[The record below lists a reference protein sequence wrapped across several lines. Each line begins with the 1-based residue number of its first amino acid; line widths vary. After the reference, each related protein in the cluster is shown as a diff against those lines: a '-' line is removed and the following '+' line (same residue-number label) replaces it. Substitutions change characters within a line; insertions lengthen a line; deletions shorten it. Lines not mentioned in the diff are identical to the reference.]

1 MVSRP
6 LAIAGVLTLLVAGG
20 VGFALADTGSVAP
33 STNSTVSVD
42 ADATVERAPDRATVA
57 VAAVGRGETA
67 EAARNNLSGDADAIT
82 SALEDEGATVTSS
95 RFQIRPST
103 RRAATVANRSA
114 TWRFTPLTETSN
126 VSTAGTFIDAA
137 VDAGADRV
145 EGVRYSLS
153 EETRQDAREE
163 ALTTAMDNARTDAE
177 VVAAAEDRSVG
188 DAVTV
193 QTVTTAAPSCTRKRW
208 SPMPVADEHPAGEY
222 VTPTSAGRSSPPSI
236 RPTTWFPTTAWE

>member
-6 LAIAGVLTLLVAGG
+6 LAIAGVLALLITGG
-20 VGFALADTGSVAP
+20 VGFALADTGTVAP
-33 STNSTVSVD
+33 STNSTVSVS
-42 ADATVERAPDRATVA
+42 ADVTVERTPDRATVT

-67 EAARNNLSGDADAIT
+67 EAARNNLSGDADAIV
-82 SALEDEGATVTSS
+82 SALEGEGADVTSS
-95 RFQIRPST
+95 RFQIRPEYEQ
-103 RRAATVANRSA
+103 RREGREQVGYVAIHTVEA
-114 TWRFTPLTETSN
+114 ETSN
-126 VSTAGTFIDAA
+126 VSTAGTLIDAA

-188 DAVTV
+188 DAVTI
-193 QTVTTAAPSCTRKRW
+193 QTSNHGRPVVYAEAMAADAGGRTSIQPGDVTVDASV
-208 SPMPVADEHPAGEY
+208 S
-222 VTPTSAGRSSPPSI
+222 VTY
-236 RPTTWFPTTAWE
+236 ELN

>member
-6 LAIAGVLTLLVAGG
+6 LAIAGVLALLVAGG
-20 VGFALADTGSVAP
+20 VGFAFADTGATAP
-33 STNSTVSVD
+33 SSNSTVSVN
-42 ADATVERAPDRATVA
+42 ADATVERAPDRATVT

-95 RFQIRPST
+95 RFQIRPEYEES
-103 RRAATVANRSA
+103 REGREQVGYVAIHTVEA
-114 TWRFTPLTETSN
+114 ETSN
-126 VSTAGTFIDAA
+126 VSTAGTLIDAA
-137 VDAGADRV
+137 VDAGVDRV

-193 QTVTTAAPSCTRKRW
+193 QTSNHGRPVVYAEAMASDAGGRTNIQPGDVTVDASV
-208 SPMPVADEHPAGEY
+208 S
-222 VTPTSAGRSSPPSI
+222 VTY
-236 RPTTWFPTTAWE
+236 ELE

>member
-20 VGFALADTGSVAP
+20 VGFALADTGTVAP
-33 STNSTVSVD
+33 STNSTVSVN
-42 ADATVERAPDRATVA
+42 ADATVERAPDRATVT

-95 RFQIRPST
+95 RFQIRPEYEES
-103 RRAATVANRSA
+103 REGREQVGYVAIHTVEA
-114 TWRFTPLTETSN
+114 ETSN
-126 VSTAGTFIDAA
+126 VSIAGTLIDAA

-193 QTVTTAAPSCTRKRW
+193 QTSNHGRPVVYAEAMASDAGGRTNIQPGDVTVDASV
-208 SPMPVADEHPAGEY
+208 S
-222 VTPTSAGRSSPPSI
+222 VTY
-236 RPTTWFPTTAWE
+236 ELE

>member
-6 LAIAGVLTLLVAGG
+6 LAIAGVLALLVAGG
-20 VGFALADTGSVAP
+20 VGFAFADTGATAP
-33 STNSTVSVD
+33 SSNSTVSVN
-42 ADATVERAPDRATVA
+42 ADATVERAPDRATVT

-95 RFQIRPST
+95 RFQIRPEYEES
-103 RRAATVANRSA
+103 REGREQVGYVAIHTVEA
-114 TWRFTPLTETSN
+114 ETSN
-126 VSTAGTFIDAA
+126 VSTAGTLIDAA

-193 QTVTTAAPSCTRKRW
+193 QTSNHGRPVVYAEAMASDAGGRTNIQPGDVTVDASV
-208 SPMPVADEHPAGEY
+208 S
-222 VTPTSAGRSSPPSI
+222 VTY
-236 RPTTWFPTTAWE
+236 ELE

>member
-6 LAIAGVLTLLVAGG
+6 LAIAGVLALLVAGG
-20 VGFALADTGSVAP
+20 VGFALADTGAVAP
-33 STNSTVSVD
+33 STNSTVSVN
-42 ADATVERAPDRATVA
+42 ADATVERAPDRATVT

-67 EAARNNLSGDADAIT
+67 EAARNNLSGDAEAIT
-82 SALEDEGATVTSS
+82 AALEDEGANVTSS
-95 RFQIRPST
+95 RFQIRPEYEES
-103 RRAATVANRSA
+103 REGREQVGYVAIHTVEA
-114 TWRFTPLTETSN
+114 ETSD
-126 VSTAGTFIDAA
+126 VQTAGTLIDAA

-177 VVAAAEDRSVG
+177 VVAAAEGRSIG

-193 QTVTTAAPSCTRKRW
+193 QTSDRGRPVVYETAAY
-208 SPMPVADEHPAGEY
+208 AGDAGGRTNIEPGD
-222 VTPTSAGRSSPPSI
+222 VTVDASVSVTY
-236 RPTTWFPTTAWE
+236 ELE

>member
-6 LAIAGVLTLLVAGG
+6 LAIAGVLALLVAGG
-20 VGFALADTGSVAP
+20 VGFALADTGAVAP
-33 STNSTVSVD
+33 STNSTMSVN
-42 ADATVERAPDRATVA
+42 ADATVERAPDRATVT

-67 EAARNNLSGDADAIT
+67 EAARNNLSGDAEAIT
-82 SALEDEGATVTSS
+82 AALEDEGASVTSS
-95 RFQIRPST
+95 RFQIRPEYEES
-103 RRAATVANRSA
+103 REGREQVGYVAIHTVEA
-114 TWRFTPLTETSN
+114 ETSD
-126 VSTAGTFIDAA
+126 VQTAGTLIDAA

-177 VVAAAEDRSVG
+177 VVAAAEGRSIG

-193 QTVTTAAPSCTRKRW
+193 QTSDRGRPVVYETAAY
-208 SPMPVADEHPAGEY
+208 AGDAGGRTNIEPGD
-222 VTPTSAGRSSPPSI
+222 VTVDASVSVTY
-236 RPTTWFPTTAWE
+236 ELK

>member
-6 LAIAGVLTLLVAGG
+6 LAIAGVLALLVAGG
-20 VGFALADTGSVAP
+20 VGFALADTRAVAP
-33 STNSTVSVD
+33 STNSTMSVN
-42 ADATVERAPDRATVA
+42 ADATVERAPDRATVT

-67 EAARNNLSGDADAIT
+67 EAARNNLSGDAEAIT
-82 SALEDEGATVTSS
+82 AALEDEGASVTSS
-95 RFQIRPST
+95 RFQIRPEYEES
-103 RRAATVANRSA
+103 REGREQVGYVAIHTVEA
-114 TWRFTPLTETSN
+114 ETSD
-126 VSTAGTFIDAA
+126 VQTAGTLIDAA

-177 VVAAAEDRSVG
+177 VVAAAEGRSIG

-193 QTVTTAAPSCTRKRW
+193 QTSDRGRPVVYETAAY
-208 SPMPVADEHPAGEY
+208 AGDAGGRTNIEPGD
-222 VTPTSAGRSSPPSI
+222 VTVDASVSVTY
-236 RPTTWFPTTAWE
+236 ELK

>member
-20 VGFALADTGSVAP
+20 VGFALADTGTVAP
-33 STNSTVSVD
+33 STNSTVSVN
-42 ADATVERAPDRATVA
+42 ADATVERAPDRATVT

-82 SALEDEGATVTSS
+82 SALEAEGADVTSS
-95 RFQIRPST
+95 RFQIRPEYEES
-103 RRAATVANRSA
+103 REGREQVGYVAIHTVEA
-114 TWRFTPLTETSN
+114 ETSN
-126 VSTAGTFIDAA
+126 VSTAGTLIDAA

-193 QTVTTAAPSCTRKRW
+193 QTSDHGRPVVYAEAMAASDAGGRTNIQPGDVTVDASV
-208 SPMPVADEHPAGEY
+208 S
-222 VTPTSAGRSSPPSI
+222 VTY
-236 RPTTWFPTTAWE
+236 ELE

>member
-20 VGFALADTGSVAP
+20 VGFALADTGTVAP
-33 STNSTVSVD
+33 STNSTVSVN
-42 ADATVERAPDRATVA
+42 ADATVERAPDRATVT

-82 SALEDEGATVTSS
+82 SALEAEGADVTSS
-95 RFQIRPST
+95 RFQIRPEYEES
-103 RRAATVANRSA
+103 REGREQVGYVAIHTVEA
-114 TWRFTPLTETSN
+114 ETSN
-126 VSTAGTFIDAA
+126 VSTAGKLIDAA

-177 VVAAAEDRSVG
+177 VVAAAEDRAVG

-193 QTVTTAAPSCTRKRW
+193 QTSDHGRPVVYAEAMASDAGGRTNIQPGDVTVDASV
-208 SPMPVADEHPAGEY
+208 S
-222 VTPTSAGRSSPPSI
+222 VTY
-236 RPTTWFPTTAWE
+236 ELE

>member
-6 LAIAGVLTLLVAGG
+6 LAIAGVLALLVAGG
-20 VGFALADTGSVAP
+20 VGFALADTGAVAP
-33 STNSTVSVD
+33 STNSTVSVN
-42 ADATVERAPDRATVA
+42 ADATVERAPDRATVT

-82 SALEDEGATVTSS
+82 SALEDEGANVTSS
-95 RFQIRPST
+95 RFQVRPEYEES
-103 RRAATVANRSA
+103 REGREQVGYVAIHTVEA
-114 TWRFTPLTETSN
+114 ETSN
-126 VSTAGTFIDAA
+126 VSTAGTLIDAA

-153 EETRQDAREE
+153 EETRQAAREE

-193 QTVTTAAPSCTRKRW
+193 QTSDHGRPVVYAEAMAASDAGGRTSIQPGDVTVDASV
-208 SPMPVADEHPAGEY
+208 SVSYELE
-222 VTPTSAGRSSPPSI
+222 
-236 RPTTWFPTTAWE
+236 